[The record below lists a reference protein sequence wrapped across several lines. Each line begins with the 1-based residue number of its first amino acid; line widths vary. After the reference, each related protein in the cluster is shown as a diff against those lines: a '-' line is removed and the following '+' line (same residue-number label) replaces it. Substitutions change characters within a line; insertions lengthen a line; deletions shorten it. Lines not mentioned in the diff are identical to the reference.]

1 MKIHLLIFLF
11 VVFSSICNAQKELLM
26 INREDS
32 TKQVRIPKGSLLM
45 VKTLS
50 GQKYSGTLVEL
61 KKFDIVLWNYTVNV
75 DVDEIAFIRV
85 LQSKSGL
92 TLLPV
97 AGGLVSYQSA
107 KYYSYFKV
115 KDWVMVIK
123 G

>member
-1 MKIHLLIFLF
+1 
-11 VVFSSICNAQKELLM
+11 M